1 MKRIPRVDTYDP
13 IIYPR
18 LLFVTTETKG
28 LDTIFEFLTT
38 NYGDDDGG
46 GYTRLL
52 RSIDKENFGAV
63 TCPVIRKSDDRYGVL
78 VIILDTDKITSDVIP
93 HEAVHVADYIC
104 EQLSIYTQDFSEG
117 NENYAYLVGWAAGSI
132 SKTVSNRLKEKEY
145 DN

>member
-1 MKRIPRVDTYDP
+1 MKKIPRIDTYDP
-13 IIYPR
+13 VIYPR
-18 LLFVTTETKG
+18 LLFVTTDTKD
-28 LDTIFEFLTT
+28 LDDKFEFLTL

-52 RSIDKENFGAV
+52 RSINKENFGAV
-63 TCPVIRKSDDRYGVL
+63 TCPVIRRSDDRYGVL
-78 VIILDTDKITSDVIP
+78 VIILNVEGIAPDVIP

-104 EQLSIYTQDFSEG
+104 EQLNMYTQDFSEG

-145 DN
+145 DD